1 MRLEI
6 ISPEATLYQGEAT
19 AVTVPGVKGSF
30 QILEKHAAIASVL
43 QKGTLI
49 VKGLDRQLLA
59 SSHADSFQTKAD
71 ETSLLIQGGAVEMK
85 DNKLI
90 VLID

>member
-30 QILEKHAAIASVL
+30 QILEKHASIASVL
-43 QKGTLI
+43 QKGALI

-59 SSHADSFQTKAD
+59 SSHAANFQTKAD

-85 DNKLI
+85 NNKLI
-90 VLID
+90 ILID